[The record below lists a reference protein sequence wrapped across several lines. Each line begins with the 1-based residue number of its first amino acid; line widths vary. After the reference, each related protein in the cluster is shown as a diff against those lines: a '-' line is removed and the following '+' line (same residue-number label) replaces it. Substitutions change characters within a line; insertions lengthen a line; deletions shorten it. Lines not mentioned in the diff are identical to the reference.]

1 MAKCKESWIEGYR
14 KGLSERIESACFDS
28 VNVTLMARLAEE
40 NERLQAEVAR
50 LNKAID
56 NCTGGSLTSCC
67 CNFNDA

>member
-1 MAKCKESWIEGYR
+1 MKKPTGKLAFAYQTIMALEAK
-14 KGLSERIESACFDS
+14 
-28 VNVTLMARLAEE
+28 MARLAEE

>member
-14 KGLSERIESACFDS
+14 KGLLERIESACFDF
-28 VNVTLMARLAEE
+28 VNVTMMARLAEE
-40 NERLQAEVAR
+40 NERLQAEVLR

-56 NCTGGSLTSCC
+56 NCAGGSLTSCC

>member
-14 KGLSERIESACFDS
+14 KGVSERVESSCFES
-28 VNVTLMARLAEE
+28 VNVTMMARLAEE
-40 NERLQAEVAR
+40 NERLQSEVER

-56 NCTGGSLTSCC
+56 SCTGGSLTSCC